1 MERIDEIRKNYK
13 FRKDEIFKR
22 MKASTFAQLVL
33 QVAQVLQVEQ
43 DRESLMTA
51 DLQRTIVPEEK
62 ESVEDGENVPP
73 LNLGDDR
80 PATSGTATSRSTLQS
95 LIHGVGEID
104 VKDQDSDHNKSSEMP
119 TETPLSTVAPDV
131 ESMPYLLLDLR
142 DKEAFDKCHIIGALH
157 YPSSMLS
164 RSYNY
169 FTKEIL
175 IFKNKLGKIII
186 LYDEDERLAA
196 PAATT
201 FVQREVD
208 NVFMLSGGLKVLA
221 KKFAQGMITGTLPAS
236 CLPTPPP
243 TRKGSGKSNRPGTVA
258 PLLPYHVKY
267 FTADHLE
274 RIQDA
279 LDDELLLQDSRMS
292 SRVSSRSTASVASS
306 RVSTATST
314 ASKKPSWK

>member
-1 MERIDEIRKNYK
+1 KIPENPKYKHVKATVDTGSSVTKYMERIDEIRKNYK

-22 MKASTFAQLVL
+22 MKASTFAQLVKIY
-33 QVAQVLQVEQ
+33 
-43 DRESLMTA
+43 S
-51 DLQRTIVPEEK
+51 QRTIVPEEK

-80 PATSGTATSRSTLQS
+80 PATSGTATSRSTLQRCLLFLKMVNSRKKTSSFFFS

-243 TRKGSGKSNRPGTVA
+243 TRK
-258 PLLPYHVKY
+258 
-267 FTADHLE
+267 
-274 RIQDA
+274 
-279 LDDELLLQDSRMS
+279 
-292 SRVSSRSTASVASS
+292 
-306 RVSTATST
+306 
-314 ASKKPSWK
+314 